1 MRATNQTEQN
11 KNDRNSNSLV
21 LPAIVCLSTSCALPN
36 VPVPSERQHKSYLS
50 KESN

>member
-21 LPAIVCLSTSCALPN
+21 VPITVCLSTSCAFPN
-36 VPVPSERQHKSYLS
+36 VPVPPESQHKSYLS